1 MAEFVVKMADER
13 GRTVQQ
19 VESAHTAEELRERF
33 ALQGFLVYEVKPHGL
48 MGMTRT
54 GRGKIKLE
62 KFVIFNA
69 QFVTLVRAGLP
80 ILTALELLARQQ
92 KDPFFRGVLEDVR
105 QRVKAGDSLSSAFDA
120 QKVAGKLYSTTLLAG
135 EKAGNLE
142 ETLGRWIAFQRIA
155 IAFRK
160 KLLAALIYPGL
171 LITAMVGLLSVLIL
185 FVVPKFAELY
195 HEINAPLPP
204 VTEFLLTFGQSA
216 QSYLPIG
223 GVALLAAGVFFWQ
236 WRRTEAGQARI
247 ERVRRALPLL
257 GDVYIKYQVAMFS
270 RMLSTLLAAGL
281 PLVTSLETAG
291 LSMGSRTMAQGI
303 QLAVARV
310 LEGKTLA
317 AGLAE
322 TGVFPELS
330 IGMIEVGES
339 TGALPQMLTSVAEFY
354 EEDVQTALAAAL
366 ALIEPIILLIMGVVV
381 ATVLISLYLPIF
393 NLGAQIG

>member
-1 MAEFVVKMADER
+1 MAEFVIKMADER

-48 MGMTRT
+48 MGLTRT

-92 KDPFFRGVLEDVR
+92 KDPYFRGVLEDVR

-120 QKVAGKLYSTTLLAG
+120 QKVASKLYSTTLLAG

-160 KLLAALIYPGL
+160 KLMAALIYPGL

-185 FVVPKFAELY
+185 FVVPKFADLY

-236 WRRTEAGQARI
+236 WRRTDAGQERI
-247 ERVRRALPLL
+247 ERVRRSLPLL

-291 LSMGSRTMAQGI
+291 LSMGSRTMAKGI
-303 QLAVARV
+303 EAAVARV

-317 AGLAE
+317 GSLAE

-366 ALIEPIILLIMGVVV
+366 ALIEPVILLIMGGVV

-393 NLGAQIG
+393 NLGAQIR

>member
-13 GRTVQQ
+13 GRTLQQ

-33 ALQGFLVYEVKPHGL
+33 AMQGFLVYEVKPRSLLGVARGQH
-48 MGMTRT
+48 
-54 GRGKIKLE
+54 GKIKLE
-62 KFVIFNA
+62 KFVIFNT

-80 ILTALELLARQQ
+80 ILTALELLERQQ
-92 KDPFFRGVLEDVR
+92 KDPYFKSVLEDVR
-105 QRVKAGDSLSSAFDA
+105 VRVKSGDSLSSAFDA
-120 QKVAGKLYSTTLLAG
+120 QNVASKLYSTTLLAG

-160 KLLAALIYPGL
+160 KLIAALIYPAL
-171 LITAMVGLLSVLIL
+171 LIAAMIGLLSVLIL
-185 FVVPKFAELY
+185 FVVPKFAQLY

-204 VTEFLLTFGQSA
+204 VTEFLLNFGQTA
-216 QSYLPIG
+216 QAYLPIA
-223 GVALLAAGVFFWQ
+223 GVVLLAAGVSFWQ
-236 WRRTEAGQARI
+236 WRRTEAGQERMERI
-247 ERVRRALPLL
+247 RRSLPLL
-257 GDVYIKYQVAMFS
+257 GGVYIKYQVAMFS

-281 PLVTSLETAG
+281 PLVASLETAG
-291 LSMGSRTMAQGI
+291 LSMGSLTLKKGI
-303 QLAVARV
+303 QSSVTRV

-317 AGLAE
+317 GSLAE
-322 TGVFPELS
+322 TKVFPEMS

-366 ALIEPIILLIMGVVV
+366 ALIEPVILLIMGGVV
-381 ATVLISLYLPIF
+381 AIVLISLYLPIF
-393 NLGAQIG
+393 NLGAQIR